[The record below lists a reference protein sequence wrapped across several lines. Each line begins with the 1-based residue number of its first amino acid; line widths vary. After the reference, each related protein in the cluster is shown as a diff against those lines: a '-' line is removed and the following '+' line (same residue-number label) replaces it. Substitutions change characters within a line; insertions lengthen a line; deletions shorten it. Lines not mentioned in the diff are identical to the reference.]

1 MRITGTFLDEIT
13 HDIPSQ
19 NWGPEEWAAD
29 FDVMRQI
36 GIDTV
41 ILIRSGYRE
50 QAVFN
55 SWSLRQHR
63 PMLPVHR
70 NLGLLFLD
78 LAQQNGMKL
87 LWGIYDPGDWA
98 KNPKHALAVNRDFMN
113 EVNDQFGQHP
123 AFGGWYLTFELSRN
137 NPEQVELT
145 VAAGDLAKSLTPSL
159 PTLISPYIAG
169 TKVPPG
175 EKPITREQHEQ
186 EWRAIFEQIRSC
198 IDIVAFQDGHVDF
211 LDAPDYLMTN
221 LRLAREAGLT
231 CWSNVETFD
240 RDMPIK
246 FPPIDWRKL
255 EFKID
260 AAREA
265 GVDKLITFEFPHFL
279 SPNSAYPAA
288 RTLFRRYC
296 ERFGLDVKSPTCC
309 GRKD

>member
-63 PMLPVHR
+63 PMLPVRR

-98 KNPKHALAVNRDFMN
+98 QNPRQALAINRDFMH

-145 VAAGDLAKSLTPSL
+145 VAAGDLAKSLTPAL

-169 TKVPPG
+169 TKAPPG
-175 EKPITREQHEQ
+175 VKPITREQHEQ
-186 EWRAIFEQIRSC
+186 EWRAIFGQIRSC

-265 GVDKLITFEFPHFL
+265 GVDKLITFEFSHFL

-296 ERFGLDVKSPTCC
+296 ERFGLDVKTPTCC
-309 GRKD
+309 GREH